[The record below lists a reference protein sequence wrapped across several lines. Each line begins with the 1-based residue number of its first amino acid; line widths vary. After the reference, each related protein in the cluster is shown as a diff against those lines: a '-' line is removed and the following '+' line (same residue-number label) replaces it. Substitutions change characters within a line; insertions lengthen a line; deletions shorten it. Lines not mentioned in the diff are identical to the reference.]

1 MKSGEIREAFLD
13 FFVEKGHERLPS
25 ASLIPDDPTLLLTI
39 AGMVPFKPIF
49 LGKVRSPFR
58 RVCTVQKCVRV
69 SDLDRVGYTSRHH
82 TFFEMLGNFSFGDYF
97 KKEACQWAWEFL
109 TRHLGL
115 PPEKLWVSVH
125 HRDNEA
131 FSIWQEVVGVPATK
145 IIRLGDEDNF
155 WSSGPV
161 GPCGYCSEIYY
172 DTGVQRGCGKPD
184 CKPGCDC
191 DRYLEVWNLVF
202 MEFDRQGDGTLIEL
216 PRKNIDTGMGLERIA
231 SVMQNA
237 ETNFETDLFQPI
249 IVALE
254 KMSGEKYGPPETRP
268 FFRIIADHVR
278 AITFLVADGVY
289 PANEG
294 RGYVLRRLIRRAY
307 RQGKKLALSRPFLYE
322 LSFAVIERMSVAYP
336 ELRHKERLISQ
347 VVFQEEKRFEETMSL
362 GMEYL
367 GKILQEKRTSGMKQL
382 SGAEVFKLYDT
393 YGFPP
398 DLTREILAEE
408 GFSYSEEEFA
418 EEMQRQK
425 ERARQAHEMKAEE
438 LKGKK
443 KLEEFFQ
450 GFETAFLGYECQET
464 EGRILAL
471 SNGEDFLEEA
481 QSGDRVMVVLDRTP
495 FYPEKGGQEWDTGWI
510 FGPSGKV
517 EIQKVLS
524 PLPSLIVHEGIVREG
539 TIKSGEK
546 ARAVINARRRKL
558 LETHHSV
565 THLLHQALREVL
577 GEQVKQAGSHVA
589 EEGLRFDFTHFAP
602 LSPQELEEVESRVNA
617 QIFAGLPVHI
627 SYSTLEEIQR
637 RKIVALFEEKYES
650 VVRVVRMGNYSAELC
665 GGTHLRNTSEA
676 GLFKIISESSIGS
689 GLRRI
694 EAVAG
699 VKALEFLNRREKIL
713 AEIQKSVGVSVD
725 NLPLTIEN
733 LEEENRKLKKALL
746 QAEKEKLLREVV
758 TRAQHGG
765 EKPLVAYLL
774 RDAMLDLDQLKE
786 VVDEARR
793 QGLEKVMVLGIL
805 RDGRIQGVTAGLG
818 NFEKLNLSNIVKA
831 VIKNFGGGGGGKPHL
846 AQFGGLPEKDW
857 EAFLSRVEELLG
869 QHEKGRGA

>member
-1 MKSGEIREAFLD
+1 MKSSEIREAFLN
-13 FFVEKGHERLPS
+13 FFVERGHERLAS

-49 LGKVRSPFR
+49 LGKVRSPFK

-109 TRHLGL
+109 TQNLGL

-125 HRDNEA
+125 QKDHET
-131 FSIWQEVVGVPATK
+131 FSIWQEVVGIPEKK
-145 IIRLGDEDNF
+145 IVHLGDEDNF

-161 GPCGYCSEIYY
+161 GPCGYCSEIYC
-172 DTGVQRGCGKPD
+172 DTGLQRGCGKPD

-191 DRYLEVWNLVF
+191 DRYLEIWNLVF
-202 MEFDRQGDGTLIEL
+202 MEFDRQGDGTLFEL

-249 IVALE
+249 IEALE
-254 KMSGEKYGPPETRP
+254 KMSGERYGPPETKP

-307 RQGKKLALSRPFLYE
+307 RQGKKLTLTRPFLYE
-322 LSFAVIERMSVAYP
+322 LSFTVIGTMGVAYP

-347 VVFQEEKRFEETMSL
+347 IVFQEEKRFEETMSL

-367 GKILQEKRTSGMKQL
+367 GKILQERRASGTKQL
-382 SGAEVFKLYDT
+382 SGVEIFKLYDT

-398 DLTREILAEE
+398 DLTREILTEE
-408 GFSYSEEEFA
+408 GFSYQEEEFE
-418 EEMQRQK
+418 EEMRKQK

-438 LKGKK
+438 LRGKK
-443 KLEEFFQ
+443 KLEELFR
-450 GFETAFLGYECQET
+450 GFETTFTGYECQET
-464 EGRILAL
+464 EGKVLAL
-471 SNGEDFLEEA
+471 VGGEDFLEA
-481 QSGDRVMVVLDRTP
+481 VQSGNRVTIILDQTP

-510 FGPSGKV
+510 FGPSGRV

-524 PLPSLIVHEGIVREG
+524 PLPNLIVHEGVVRDG
-539 TIKSGEK
+539 TIKSGEQVK
-546 ARAVINARRRKL
+546 AVINTKRRKL

-565 THLLHQALREVL
+565 THLLHQALREIL

-602 LSPQELEEVESRVNA
+602 LSPRELEEVESRVNT
-617 QIFAGLPVHI
+617 QILAALPVCI

-650 VVRVVRMGNYSAELC
+650 VVRIVRMGNYSAELC

-676 GLFKIISESSIGS
+676 GLFKIVSESSIGS

-699 VKALEFLNRREKIL
+699 AKALELLSRREKIL
-713 AEIQKSVGVSVD
+713 AEVQKSTGINAE
-725 NLPLTIEN
+725 NLSSFIEK
-733 LEEENRKLKKALL
+733 LEEENRKLRKALRRM
-746 QAEKEKLLREVV
+746 EKEKLVRDVVTLAQREGEKFLIVCLLRE
-758 TRAQHGG
+758 TT
-765 EKPLVAYLL
+765 
-774 RDAMLDLDQLKE
+774 LDLNQLKE
-786 VVDEARR
+786 VVDEVRHQR
-793 QGLEKVMVLGIL
+793 LEKVMILGL
-805 RDGRIQGVTAGLG
+805 LQDGRIQGVAAGLG
-818 NFEKLNLSNIVKA
+818 RFEKLNLSNVIKA
-831 VIKNFGGGGGGKPHL
+831 VMKNFGGGGGGKPHL
-846 AQFGGLPEKDW
+846 AQFGGLLEKDW
-857 EAFLSRVEELLG
+857 ESFLSRVEELLG
-869 QHEKGRGA
+869 HHEKDSGT